1 MVFVVFLSLIITTI
15 SGSISE
21 SNCNDTTYFES
32 ESVLTTSTS
41 IPPDLN
47 ISNLKGLKIANLN
60 VNSILKHID
69 DIRIFL
75 SDNPFDILAINESKI
90 DSSIRD
96 SEIHINNY
104 SIIHLDRN
112 RFGGGVAIYIKN
124 TIPYF
129 ERRDLVPDNLEMM
142 CRDY

>member
-1 MVFVVFLSLIITTI
+1 M
-15 SGSISE
+15 
-21 SNCNDTTYFES
+21 
-32 ESVLTTSTS
+32 
-41 IPPDLN
+41 
-47 ISNLKGLKIANLN
+47 KGLKLQIQTLTAL
-60 VNSILKHID
+60 D
-69 DIRIFL
+69 DEIRIFL

-104 SIIHLDRN
+104 SIIRLDRT

-129 ERRDLVPDNLEMM
+129 ERRDLVPDNLEMI
-142 CRDY
+142 CVDKFLVRLHGEYNILV